1 VTFFPQGGER
11 PLVDA
16 KSARTIASLFVASPP
31 VFVMP
36 FVRRLIVLLFAV
48 VGTSVLA
55 AWAWDRTDAA
65 SGRAPV
71 EQSTR

>member
-1 VTFFPQGGER
+1 M
-11 PLVDA
+11 L
-16 KSARTIASLFVASPP
+16 
-31 VFVMP
+31 